1 LDYRGINCTVGRYL
15 LYKSV
20 TKRRGL
26 YKYQSRLTGKL
37 NKRLLRQEEANKK
50 NCKECSKRKGEQEKK
65 DEKSTG
71 NHREGIEKNIHK
83 KY

>member
-26 YKYQSRLTGKL
+26 YKYQSRLTE
-37 NKRLLRQEEANKK
+37 QK
-50 NCKECSKRKGEQEKK
+50 NCKGSAAKEKK
-65 DEKSTG
+65 SW
-71 NHREGIEKNIHK
+71 K
-83 KY
+83 KD